1 MLSHSELSIKDVI
14 SELEKFAPSI
24 YQENYDNSG
33 LIVGDVSRKITGILV
48 TLDITEALIA
58 EAISQNCNLVV
69 AHHPILFKPIKNL
82 TGKNYVERVL
92 LKAIENKVALYAIH
106 TNLDNMA
113 KGVNYKIAQKLG
125 LENLKILSPTHKN
138 LYKLTTFC
146 PNEYKNFI
154 LEAMWAAGAGSIGNY
169 DDCSFQVQGI
179 GTYRP
184 TDQATPFQGQK
195 GILEDAPEV
204 RLEVLVPTHAKN
216 AVLQALRKAHPY
228 EEIAYYLHLL
238 ENENQDI
245 GAGMI
250 GYLPEAMPEKE
261 FLTYLKSKMNLS
273 LIRHTAF
280 LGKKVQKVALCGGSG
295 FFLLGK
301 AIAQEAES
309 FITSDVKYHEFFDA
323 ENRIVLA
330 DIGHYESEF
339 FTKELLFEILS
350 EKFTNIAVQI
360 SKISTNPVYYF

>member
-1 MLSHSELSIKDVI
+1 MQPNSEVSIKQVI
-14 SELEKFAPSI
+14 SELEKFAPPI
-24 YQENYDNSG
+24 YQESYDNSG
-33 LIVGDVSRKITGILV
+33 LMVGDATRKVTGILIS
-48 TLDITEALIA
+48 LDITETIVEEALA
-58 EAISQNCNLVV
+58 QHCNLIV
-69 AHHPILFKPIKNL
+69 AHHPILFKPLKSL
-82 TGKNYVERVL
+82 TGKNYVERTL
-92 LKAIENKVALYAIH
+92 LKAIENQIALYAIH
-106 TNLDNMA
+106 TNLDNVLT
-113 KGVNYKIAQKLG
+113 GVNHKIAQKLG
-125 LENLKILSPTHKN
+125 LENLKILAPSTKN

-146 PNEYKNFI
+146 PSEYKNYI
-154 LEAMWAAGAGSIGNY
+154 LEAMWEAGAGKIGNY
-169 DDCSFQVQGI
+169 DDCSFQLQGL

-184 TDQATPFQGQK
+184 TDKANPFQGEK
-195 GILEDAPEV
+195 GILEEAPEV
-204 RLEVLVPTHAKN
+204 RLEVLVPLHAKN

-245 GAGMI
+245 GAGLI
-250 GYLPEAMPEKE
+250 GTLPQAMPEKE
-261 FLTYLKSKMNLS
+261 FLEHLKTQMKLS
-273 LIRHTAF
+273 VIKHTAL
-280 LGKKVQKVALCGGSG
+280 LGKNIQKVALCGGSG

-301 AIAQEAES
+301 AIAQQADI
-309 FITSDVKYHEFFDA
+309 FITADIKYHEFFEA

>member
-1 MLSHSELSIKDVI
+1 MQTDLEPSIKQVI
-14 SELEKFAPSI
+14 SQLEAFAPPI

-33 LIVGDVSRKITGILV
+33 LIVGNTNRKITGVLLS
-48 TLDITEALIA
+48 LDITEAVVE
-58 EAISQNCNLVV
+58 EAIAQNCNLIV
-69 AHHPILFKPIKNL
+69 AHHPILFKPLKSL
-82 TGKNYVERVL
+82 TGKNYVERTL
-92 LKAIENKVALYAIH
+92 LKAIENQIVLYAIH
-106 TNLDNMA
+106 TNLDNVLE
-113 KGVNYKIAQKLG
+113 GVNHKIAQKLG
-125 LENLKILSPTHKN
+125 LENLKILSPTTQN

-146 PNEYKNFI
+146 PNEYKNYV
-154 LEAMWAAGAGSIGNY
+154 LEAMWTAGAGKIGNY
-169 DDCSFQVQGI
+169 DDCSFSLQGI

-184 TDQATPFQGQK
+184 TDKAQPFQGEK
-195 GILEDAPEV
+195 GILEEAPET
-204 RLEVLVPTHAKN
+204 RLEVLVPIHAKS

-238 ENENQDI
+238 ENDNQDI
-245 GAGMI
+245 GAGII
-250 GYLPEAMPEKE
+250 GTLPQAMTEKD
-261 FLTYLKSKMNLS
+261 FLQYLKNQMNLS
-273 LIRHTAF
+273 VIKHTAL
-280 LGKKVQKVALCGGSG
+280 LGKSIEKVALCGGSG

-301 AIAQEAES
+301 AISQEADI

-350 EKFTNIAVQI
+350 EKFTNIAIQI

>member
-1 MLSHSELSIKDVI
+1 MAANLELTMRQVI
-14 SELEKFAPSI
+14 SELEKFAPSV
-24 YQENYDNSG
+24 YQESYDNSG
-33 LIVGDVSRKITGILV
+33 FIVGNPERKVTGVLLS
-48 TLDITEALIA
+48 LDMTEAVIE
-58 EAISQNCNLVV
+58 EAVAQNCNLVI
-69 AHHPILFKPIKNL
+69 AHHPILFKPLKSL
-82 TGKNYVERVL
+82 TGKNYVEKTL
-92 LKAIENKVALYAIH
+92 LKALENQVVLYAIH
-106 TNLDNMA
+106 TNLDNVSN
-113 KGVNYKIAQKLG
+113 GVNYKIAQKIG
-125 LENLKILSPTHKN
+125 LENLKILAPTSKN

-146 PNEYKNFI
+146 PNEYKSYI

-169 DDCSFQVQGI
+169 DDCSFQIQGL

-184 TDQATPFQGQK
+184 TDQAKPFHGEK
-195 GILEDAPEV
+195 NILEEAPEV
-204 RLEVLVPTHAKN
+204 RLEVLVPLHAKN
-216 AVLQALRKAHPY
+216 AVLHALRKAHPY

-250 GYLPEAMPEKE
+250 GSLPQAMPEKE
-261 FLTYLKSKMNLS
+261 FLSYLKTQMNLS
-273 LIRHTAF
+273 LIKHTAL
-280 LGKKVQKVALCGGSG
+280 LGKNIQKVALCGGSG
-295 FFLLGK
+295 FFLLSK
-301 AIAQEAES
+301 AIAQQADI
-309 FITSDVKYHEFFDA
+309 FITSDIKYHEFFDA

>member
-1 MLSHSELSIKDVI
+1 MLSHLEISIKEVI
-14 SELEKFAPSI
+14 SELEKFAPPI

-33 LIVGDVSRKITGILV
+33 LIVGDTSRKVTGVLLS
-48 TLDITEALIA
+48 LDITEAVLE
-58 EAISQNCNLVV
+58 EAIIQGSNLII

-92 LKAIENKVALYAIH
+92 LKAIENKIVLYAIH
-106 TNLDNMA
+106 TNLDNMMR
-113 KGVNYKIAQKLG
+113 GVNHKIAQKLG
-125 LENLKILSPTHKN
+125 LENTKILSPTSKN

-146 PNEYKNFI
+146 PNEYKNYI

-169 DDCSFQVQGI
+169 DDCSFQMQGI

-184 TDQATPFQGQK
+184 SSQAKPFQGEK
-195 GILEDAPEV
+195 GILEETPEV
-204 RLEVLVPTHAKN
+204 RLEVLVPIHAKN

-250 GYLPEAMPEKE
+250 GDLPEAMPEKE
-261 FLTYLKSKMNLS
+261 FLVYLKSKMHLS
-273 LIRHTAF
+273 LIKHTAF
-280 LGKKVQKVALCGGSG
+280 LGKNIQKVALCGGSG
-295 FFLLGK
+295 FFLLRK
-301 AIAQEAES
+301 AIAQEADI